1 MLADPVLVTGGCGFV
16 GSRLS
21 ARLVADGHDVIILDN
36 LTLGTPANLP
46 AAAVGSAR
54 LVEADIRDADA
65 LARCLATYRPRT
77 VFHLA
82 AIHFIP
88 ACNADPRRAIDV
100 NVTGTQALLDSCAAS
115 GTVESVVLA
124 SSAAVYAPSEKPLHE
139 ENALGPADI
148 YGHTKLWNE
157 QQAALFHR
165 RIGIAVGIARLFN
178 QFGPGETNAH
188 LIPSIIEQ
196 VRAGGPL
203 RLGNLA
209 SRRDYLSTDDAARG
223 LIALAGACRA
233 HGSLTCN
240 FGSERAVDGWQ
251 LIRLIE
257 QLHGSP
263 LVVTQDPARMRPVD
277 NPVILSDCTRAH
289 ELLGWRAETTLEA
302 GLAEALKQ
310 PRAIGMAASHPPPR
324 SSRKS

>member
-16 GSRLS
+16 GSPVC
-21 ARLVADGHDVIILDN
+21 ARLVADGREVVILDN

-46 AAAVGSAR
+46 TGVGHVQ
-54 LVEADIRDADA
+54 LIEADIRDADA
-65 LARCLATYRPRT
+65 VRRCLTTYRPRT
-77 VFHLA
+77 VIHLA

-100 NVTGTQALLDSCAAS
+100 NVTGTQALLDGCAAS
-115 GTVESVVLA
+115 GTVASIVLA
-124 SSAAVYAPSEKPLHE
+124 SSAAVYAPSEAPLHE
-139 ENALGPADI
+139 EHALGPVDI

-165 RIGIAVGIARLFN
+165 RTGIAVGIARLFN

-196 VRAGGPL
+196 ARAGGPL

-223 LIALAGACRA
+223 LIALAAACRER
-233 HGSLTCN
+233 GNLTCN
-240 FGSERAVDGWQ
+240 FGSERAVDGWD
-251 LIRLIE
+251 LVRLIE
-257 QLHGSP
+257 RLHGGP
-263 LVVTQDPARMRPVD
+263 LVVEQDPAKLRPAD

-289 ELLGWRAETTLEA
+289 ELLGWRAETTLEE
-302 GLAEALKQ
+302 GLAAALRQ
-310 PRAIGMAASHPPPR
+310 PRAVGFTPGISTRTP
-324 SSRKS
+324 

>member
-16 GSRLS
+16 GSRLC

-36 LTLGTPANLP
+36 RARGTPANLP
-46 AAAVGSAR
+46 SAVARQAR

-82 AIHFIP
+82 ALHFIP
-88 ACNADPRRAIDV
+88 ACNADPRRAIDI
-100 NVTGTQALLDSCAAS
+100 NVTGTQTVFDACAAS
-115 GTVESVVLA
+115 GAVESVVIA
-124 SSAAVYAPSEKPLHE
+124 SSAAVYAASEQPLHE
-139 ENALGPADI
+139 ESALGPVDI
-148 YGHTKLWNE
+148 YGHTKLWVE
-157 QQAALFHR
+157 QLAALFHR
-165 RIGIAVGIARLFN
+165 RTGIPVGIARLFN

-188 LIPSIIEQ
+188 LIPTIIEQ

-209 SRRDYLSTDDAARG
+209 SRRDYLATDDAARG
-223 LIALAGACRA
+223 LIALAAACRE

-240 FGSERAVDGWQ
+240 FGSERAVDGWT
-251 LIRLIE
+251 LVRLIE

-263 LVVTQDPARMRPVD
+263 LVVTQDPTRMRPAD

-289 ELLGWRAETTLEA
+289 ELLGWHAAITLED
-302 GLAEALKQ
+302 GLVETYAQ
-310 PRAIGMAASHPPPR
+310 PRA
-324 SSRKS
+324 

>member
-1 MLADPVLVTGGCGFV
+1 LLADPVLVTGGCGFV
-16 GSRLS
+16 GSRVC
-21 ARLVADGHDVIILDN
+21 ARLGADGHAVIILDN
-36 LTLGTPANLP
+36 LALGAPANLP
-46 AAAVGSAR
+46 AAVGEQVR
-54 LVEADIRDADA
+54 LIEADIRDADA
-65 LARCLATYRPRT
+65 LARCFAVHRPRT

-100 NVTGTQALLDSCAAS
+100 NVTGTQALLDACAAS
-115 GTVESVVLA
+115 GTVESVTLA
-124 SSAAVYAPSEKPLHE
+124 SSAAVYAASDEPLRE
-139 ENALGPADI
+139 ESALGPVDI

-165 RIGIAVGIARLFN
+165 RTGIAVGIARLFN

-188 LIPSIIEQ
+188 LIPAIIEQ
-196 VRAGGPL
+196 ARAGGPL

-223 LIALAGACRA
+223 LLLLAEACRER
-233 HGSLTCN
+233 GSLTCN

-251 LIRLIE
+251 LVRLIE

-263 LVVTQDPARMRPVD
+263 LVVEQDPDRLRPAD

-302 GLAEALKQ
+302 GLAAAFNR
-310 PRAIGMAASHPPPR
+310 PRAASRQGAHR
-324 SSRKS
+324 AR

>member
-1 MLADPVLVTGGCGFV
+1 MLVDPVLVTGGCGFV
-16 GSRLS
+16 GSRVC
-21 ARLVADGHDVIILDN
+21 ARLVADGHDVVILDN
-36 LTLGTPANLP
+36 LSLGTAANLP
-46 AAAVGSAR
+46 AVVGQVR
-54 LVEADIRDADA
+54 LVEADIRDTDA
-65 LARCLATYRPRT
+65 LARCLETYRPRT

-100 NVTGTQALLDSCAAS
+100 NVTGTQALLDACAAGGS
-115 GTVESVVLA
+115 VESVVIA
-124 SSAAVYAPSEKPLHE
+124 SSAAVYAASEKPLYE
-139 ENALGPADI
+139 GSALGPMDI

-165 RIGIAVGIARLFN
+165 RTGIPVGIARLFN

-196 VRAGGPL
+196 VQAGGPL

-223 LIALAGACRA
+223 LLLLAAACRE
-233 HGSLTCN
+233 HSSLTCN
-240 FGSERAVDGWQ
+240 FGSERAVDGWY
-251 LIRLIE
+251 LVRLIE
-257 QLHGSP
+257 RLHGSP
-263 LVVTQDPARMRPVD
+263 LVVMQDPTRMRPAD

-289 ELLGWRAETTLEA
+289 ELLGWYARTTLED
-302 GLAEALKQ
+302 GLAAVFTQ
-310 PRAIGMAASHPPPR
+310 PRAPGPAAPDIPPR
-324 SSRKS
+324 TS

>member
-21 ARLVADGHDVIILDN
+21 ARLVADGHEVVILDN
-36 LTLGTPANLP
+36 LALGTSANLSVDGGR
-46 AAAVGSAR
+46 AQ

-65 LARCLATYRPRT
+65 LARCMETYRPRT

-82 AIHFIP
+82 ALHFIP
-88 ACNADPRRAIDV
+88 ACNADPRRAIDI
-100 NVTGTQALLDSCAAS
+100 NVTGTQTLLDACAAS
-115 GTVESVVLA
+115 GTVEAVVIA
-124 SSAAVYAPSEKPLHE
+124 SSAAVYASSETPLHE
-139 ENALGPADI
+139 ESALGPVDI
-148 YGHTKLWNE
+148 YGLTKLWNE

-165 RIGIAVGIARLFN
+165 RTGIPVGIARLFN

-188 LIPSIIEQ
+188 LIPAIIEQ

-209 SRRDYLSTDDAARG
+209 SKRDYLYTDDAARG
-223 LIALAGACRA
+223 LIALAGACGE

-251 LIRLIE
+251 LVRLIE
-257 QLHGSP
+257 HLHGGP
-263 LVVTQDPARMRPVD
+263 LVVTQDPARMRPAD
-277 NPVILSDCTRAH
+277 IPVILSDCTRAH
-289 ELLGWRAETTLEA
+289 ELLGWYAATTLED
-302 GLAEALKQ
+302 GLMAAFTR
-310 PRAIGMAASHPPPR
+310 PRALDPAAPD
-324 SSRKS
+324 SSPHTS

>member
-1 MLADPVLVTGGCGFV
+1 LFADPVLVTGGCGFV
-16 GSRLS
+16 GLRVC

-36 LTLGTPANLP
+36 LTLGTPVHLP
-46 AAAVGSAR
+46 AVVGGQVR

-65 LARCLATYRPRT
+65 LARCLTTDRPRT
-77 VFHLA
+77 VIHLA

-100 NVTGTQALLDSCAAS
+100 NVTGTQTLLDACAAID
-115 GTVESVVLA
+115 TVGAIVIA
-124 SSAAVYAPSEKPLHE
+124 SSAAVYAASETPLHE
-139 ENALGPADI
+139 ESALGPMDI

-165 RIGIAVGIARLFN
+165 RTGIAVGIARLFN

-188 LIPSIIEQ
+188 LIPAIIEQ
-196 VRAGGPL
+196 ARAGGPL

-223 LIALAGACRA
+223 IIALAGACRA

-240 FGSERAVDGWQ
+240 FGSERAVDGWE
-251 LIRLIE
+251 LVRLIE
-257 QLHGSP
+257 HLHGSP
-263 LVVTQDPARMRPVD
+263 LVVTQDPARMRPAD
-277 NPVILSDCTRAH
+277 TPVILSNCTRAH
-289 ELLGWRAETTLEA
+289 QLLDWYATTTLED
-302 GLAEALKQ
+302 GLVDVFKQ
-310 PRAIGMAASHPPPR
+310 PRAVGIAAPGLPPQIA
-324 SSRKS
+324 

>member
-16 GSRLS
+16 GSRVCT
-21 ARLVADGHDVIILDN
+21 RLVADGHEVIILDN
-36 LTLGTPANLP
+36 LTLGTPAHLP
-46 AAAVGSAR
+46 AMGGGQVR

-65 LARCLATYRPRT
+65 LARCLTTYRPRT
-77 VFHLA
+77 VIHLA

-100 NVTGTQALLDSCAAS
+100 NVTGTQALLDACAAV
-115 GTVESVVLA
+115 GAVEAIVIA
-124 SSAAVYAPSEKPLHE
+124 SSAAVYAASEMPLHE
-139 ENALGPADI
+139 GSALGPVDI

-165 RIGIAVGIARLFN
+165 RTGIAVGIARLFN

-196 VRAGGPL
+196 VQAGGPL
-203 RLGNLA
+203 LLGNLA

-223 LIALAGACRA
+223 LIALAAACRS

-240 FGSERAVDGWQ
+240 FGSERAVNGWE
-251 LIRLIE
+251 LVRLIE
-257 QLHGSP
+257 RLHGSP
-263 LVVTQDPARMRPVD
+263 LVVTQDPARMRPAD
-277 NPVILSDCTRAH
+277 TPVILSDCTRAH
-289 ELLGWRAETTLEA
+289 ELLGWYATTALED
-302 GLAEALKQ
+302 GLVAVFAQ
-310 PRAIGMAASHPPPR
+310 PRAR
-324 SSRKS
+324 